1 MAGPP
6 AADLE
11 SDLEFESPHFRFR
24 PGTLRNQFGGMA
36 TTWKPFLLDL
46 SPSAR
51 YLPLDPID
59 FEARYWVPNSGWPVD
74 FDQMAPYYERARTL
88 CGIESFD
95 FHAPLPET
103 GRAPL
108 SSPTGKLVTRLEQ
121 FGPAAT
127 FTSRPHA
134 ELFSSDHVHVVTNAG
149 AVELTSAEGSDD
161 GLATTLVRT
170 SGGGAFTVRSRV
182 VVLAGGAIEN
192 ARLLLN
198 STTQYATGLG
208 NQFDNV
214 GRYFM
219 EHPRVLLGHGSR
231 LQPRVLEMYE
241 RHMVGGQ
248 VVEGRLKLSEA
259 VLRREELLNGGVYF
273 ICESSLDE
281 RASARVAVSSS
292 RGQHDQ
298 ETKVRECPG
307 LPGLGPP
314 RGSRS
319 RGFLPA
325 PAPEPLGGA
334 CP

>member
-74 FDQMAPYYERARTL
+74 FDHMAPYYERARTL

-108 SSPTGKLVTRLEQ
+108 SSPTGALVTRLEQ

-127 FTSRPHA
+127 FTSRPHD

-198 STTQYATGLG
+198 STTQYANWSREPVRQRRPLLHGTPSGA
-208 NQFDNV
+208 
-214 GRYFM
+214 
-219 EHPRVLLGHGSR
+219 PRSRFIVCGHGSSR
-231 LQPRVLEMYE
+231 LYG
-241 RHMVGGQ
+241 RHILGGQ

-273 ICESSLDE
+273 IANPRLDD
-281 RASARVAVSSS
+281 RASARMAVSAYRAS
-292 RGQHDQ
+292 
-298 ETKVRECPG
+298 T
-307 LPGLGPP
+307 
-314 RGSRS
+314 
-319 RGFLPA
+319 
-325 PAPEPLGGA
+325 
-334 CP
+334 